1 MVDIKS
7 NEEKDLPKLPDFDES
22 NGSPIIIIEN
32 DKK

>member
-1 MVDIKS
+1 MVNLKS
-7 NEEKDLPKLPDFDES
+7 NEEKDSSKLPDFDES

>member
-7 NEEKDLPKLPDFDES
+7 NEEKDSPKLPDFDES
-22 NGSPIIIIEN
+22 NGSPIIIIEH